1 MNKLQTIKAAFGLSA
16 LLIAGNASAQSAED
30 IVKAKF
36 PEVAGELAITPTT
49 TYNPA
54 LKMKYRELF
63 TKMNKGIEEITTVE
77 HIGVNEMPELQFF
90 DAKTL
95 KDMQKA
101 GTLPDLKT
109 AIRAEQT
116 KIANLMREEQYG
128 ADSANCIRL
137 MSTFQEFCKQNAWE
151 EAYPAWTELFKN
163 YPKCSQTVYSN
174 GVNIVKTKFQ
184 KSKTGSEQ
192 QLWVDTL
199 MHVYDQRIK
208 YFAASSKLY
217 GEAYLLGRKGVDLA
231 KYRKGAIEL
240 SYDILKKAVDLG
252 GKNTEY
258 AVIQTAMQSTIAMYT
273 AEKIDAA
280 QVVENYLKYSDL
292 LAQKKAD
299 DKAKLEAA
307 TDDKAKQ
314 KAEADL
320 ATCAQVE
327 GGVLGLFSN
336 STAAQCDVLVNAFSS
351 KFKENPD
358 DMDLCNKI
366 IKILSAKECTE
377 SQLYEDAV
385 SKVIANNPTETA
397 CFGFAK
403 MLEKRGKEDEALD
416 NYKKAISLAET
427 DTMKAKYNCSIAK
440 ILQKKNQIANARNYA
455 REAINLNPNYGLPYI
470 IIATLY
476 GSNPVGED
484 AFEKSMTYWLVI
496 DKLQKAKAVDPSV
509 ANEAQMLINRYI
521 GSCPKKEEAFM
532 HSVTPGKTITIGG
545 WIGETTTARF

>member
-1 MNKLQTIKAAFGLSA
+1 MKKIQIAKVTLGLSA
-16 LLIAGNASAQSAED
+16 MLIAGNVSAQSAED

-36 PEVAGELAITPTT
+36 PEVAGDLAITPTT

-54 LKMKYRELF
+54 LKVKYRELF

-77 HIGVNEMPELQFF
+77 HIGVNDMPELQFF

-101 GTLPDLKT
+101 GTLGDLKT
-109 AIRAEQT
+109 AIRAEQQ

-128 ADSANCIRL
+128 ADSATCIRL
-137 MSTFQEFCKQNAWE
+137 MSTFAEFAKQNAWE
-151 EAYPAWTELFKN
+151 EAYPSWTILFKEF
-163 YPKCSQTVYSN
+163 PKCTQTVYSN
-174 GVNIVKTKFQ
+174 GVNIVKKKMQTA
-184 KSKTGSEQ
+184 KTGKEQ
-192 QLWVDTL
+192 QVWVDTL
-199 MHVYDQRIK
+199 MMVYDQRIK

-231 KYRKGAIEL
+231 KYRKEPMEAPYNCLMKAI
-240 SYDILKKAVDLG
+240 DLG
-252 GKNTEY
+252 GKNSEY
-258 AVIQTAMQSTIAMYT
+258 AVIQTAMQSVITMYN
-273 AEKIDAA
+273 AKKIDAT
-280 QVVENYLKYSDL
+280 VVVDKYLLFADL

-307 TDDKAKQ
+307 ADDKAKK
-314 KAEADL
+314 KAETDL

-336 STAAQCDVLVNAFSS
+336 SDAAQCDVLVNAFSG
-351 KFKENPD
+351 KFNENPN
-358 DMDLCNKI
+358 DLELCGKI
-366 IKILSAKECTE
+366 VKILGAKECTE

-385 SKVIANNPTETA
+385 SKVIASNPTEAA
-397 CFGFAK
+397 CFGFAR
-403 MLEKRGKEDEALD
+403 MLEKRGKEDEALE

-440 ILQKKNQIANARNYA
+440 ILQKKNQFANARTYA

-470 IIATLY
+470 IIATMY

-484 AFEKSMTYWLVI
+484 NFERSMTYWLVI
-496 DKLQKAKAVDPSV
+496 DKLQKAKSVDPSV
-509 ANEAQMLINRYI
+509 ATEAQTLINRYS

-532 HSVTPGKTITIGG
+532 HSVTAGKTVTIGG